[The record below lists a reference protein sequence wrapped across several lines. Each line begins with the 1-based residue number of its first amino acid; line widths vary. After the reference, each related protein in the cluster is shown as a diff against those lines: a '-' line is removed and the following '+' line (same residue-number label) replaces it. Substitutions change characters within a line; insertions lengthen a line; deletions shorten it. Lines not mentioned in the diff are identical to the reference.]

1 MVEKKNNLFDLK
13 IENLGDYK
21 EEDHP
26 TDITK
31 PVVTLDINLNDITQS
46 EIPVSATC
54 IDETGLRT
62 VRFSKDNGISW
73 DEVIP
78 VDGLS
83 TNNSYVFKNLSAD
96 TFYTI
101 RVEAI
106 DLSGNIG
113 GMSQRVTTKA

>member
-1 MVEKKNNLFDLK
+1 MVKEKNNLFDLK
-13 IENLGDYK
+13 IEDLGDYN
-21 EEDHP
+21 EDDNP
-26 TDITK
+26 SDTTK
-31 PVVTLDINLNDITQS
+31 PIVTLDINLDNITQS
-46 EIPVSATC
+46 EIPVTANS

-62 VRFSKDNGISW
+62 VRFSKDNGVSW
-73 DEVIP
+73 DEIIP

-83 TNNSYVFKNLSAD
+83 STNSYTFTNLNPD

-106 DLSGNIG
+106 DLTGNIG

>member
-1 MVEKKNNLFDLK
+1 M
-13 IENLGDYK
+13 
-21 EEDHP
+21 
-26 TDITK
+26 
-31 PVVTLDINLNDITQS
+31 
-46 EIPVSATC
+46 
-54 IDETGLRT
+54 
-62 VRFSKDNGISW
+62 RFSKDNGISW